1 MIYHFIDDFSLIR
14 ISFIGVFINYQKLQ
28 KYFPFIVDIFP
39 KMSYHLNGDTMKLY
53 ETVYTELKRRINA
66 GEFDD
71 GRLLPTEKSLQEEF
85 HVSRITVKQ
94 AYTKLAEE
102 GLITRI
108 AGKGTMLANKTAS
121 NSKNKLI
128 GLVLCDFDSTFGMR
142 LIKSI
147 EMHAQ
152 KYGYSVILKR
162 SFDNHETESRVLNEL
177 MEIGVQ
183 GIIIQNCHGDF
194 TKNLIA
200 LSIRDFP
207 LISVDRYAKGLLI
220 PSVTSNNFSAC
231 VSATEHLLK
240 KGHKKILLA
249 SANPKSTST
258 LTERAEGFQQ
268 AHINY
273 GISLSAN
280 NFITDLKSPI
290 SRSRT
295 DITADI
301 SKIQKHIQENGITA
315 IIAAEHYAAELCAKS
330 VALCGKVFPHDC
342 EMICFDC
349 EDLFLSQSEYTHILQ
364 NEEEMGRVCMEQ
376 LIKKINNK
384 DVMMRNV
391 IKSMLVVGNST
402 KN

>member
-1 MIYHFIDDFSLIR
+1 MIGL
-14 ISFIGVFINYQKLQ
+14 
-28 KYFPFIVDIFP
+28 
-39 KMSYHLNGDTMKLY
+39 KLY
-53 ETVYTELKRRINA
+53 ETVYAELKKRINS
-66 GEFDD
+66 GEFD
-71 GRLLPTEKSLQEEF
+71 GGKLLPTEKSLQEEF
-85 HVSRITVKQ
+85 NVSRITVKQ

-102 GLITRI
+102 GLVTRI
-108 AGKGTMLANKTAS
+108 AGKGTVLSKKNDS
-121 NSKNKLI
+121 NIKSKLI
-128 GLVLCDFDSTFGMR
+128 GLVLCDFDSTFGER

-147 EMHAQ
+147 EANAQ
-152 KYGYSVILKR
+152 KHGYSLILKR

-194 TKNLIA
+194 TKNLIE
-200 LSIRDFP
+200 LSIHDFP

-231 VSATEHLLK
+231 VSATEQLLK

-258 LTERAEGFQQ
+258 LTERAEGFKQ

-280 NFITDLKSPI
+280 NFMIDLKSPI
-290 SRSRT
+290 SRNST

-301 SKIQKHIQENGITA
+301 SKLQKHMQENHITA
-315 IIAAEHYAAELCAKS
+315 IIAAERFVAELCAK
-330 VALCGKVFPHDC
+330 ALKVCGKEFPRDC
-342 EMICFDC
+342 EMICFDY